1 MKNKKQTKII
11 LYPQDLTPPKNYL
24 LDDTQEL
31 KALKANCLFY
41 WRKHRFPDCCDFH
54 RQRILDR
61 QLDLEAWSNSG
72 EHLFEAITYTVF
84 FVKKA
89 MKDSEG
95 LARSKTYID
104 SILFSFG
111 THSPIRDKYIEWTV
125 AILKKQEFRNGIIL
139 QNVIDYLETPEE
151 RAFEQLAA
159 AEQAFHKWLGSLP
172 EDLFPE
178 EVRQNLV
185 LIFFRGIIKSLE
197 EVNGVRSLT
206 LYGVDQFLE
215 YLSDTTGPI
224 LHEIWQSIARGD
236 IHKTIQEASI
246 INRNKTITKINLNF
260 QNYSD
265 SEKNYFTI
273 IQQWGNLVSDF
284 IDREIE
290 LKQKTAVPV
299 NATKKLT
306 QKCEVSFPELFRHAA
321 YYDVFI
327 ETLIRSKLIDENLVW
342 IDRDKNKMITIFWG
356 LLNVKKSGHS
366 IFSSGPPKPTPYG
379 KKVFAH
385 FKIDTAD
392 LCSARYLMEPKK
404 HTKVTVS
411 MKNKCTKELEETMFQ
426 EEH

>member
-1 MKNKKQTKII
+1 MKNTKQTNII
-11 LYPQDLTPPKNYL
+11 LYPQNLTPPKDCL
-24 LDDTQEL
+24 LDDTQDI

-61 QLDLEAWSNSG
+61 QLDLEAWSDSG

-84 FVKKA
+84 FVKRA
-89 MKDSEG
+89 TNDPEG
-95 LARSKTYID
+95 LAQSKTYIN

-111 THSPIRDKYIEWTV
+111 THSPIRDKYVEWTV
-125 AILKKQEFRNGIIL
+125 AILKKQESGNDPFL
-139 QNVIDYLETPEE
+139 QSVIDYLAAPEE
-151 RAFEQLAA
+151 GAFHQLAA
-159 AEQAFHKWLGSLP
+159 AEQVFYKWLGSLP

-178 EVRQNLV
+178 EVQQNLV
-185 LIFFRGIIKSLE
+185 LIFFRGIIKSLD
-197 EVNGVRSLT
+197 EVNGIRSLT
-206 LYGVDQFLE
+206 LNSVDHFLE
-215 YLSDTTGPI
+215 YLSETTSSI
-224 LHEIWQSIARGD
+224 LHEILKSIAQGD
-236 IHKTIQEASI
+236 VNETIREASI
-246 INRNKTITKINLNF
+246 IDRNKTTASIHLLFK
-260 QNYSD
+260 NYSD
-265 SEKNYFTI
+265 PEKNYLTI

-284 IDREIE
+284 IDREVE
-290 LKQKTAVPV
+290 LKQITAALANP
-299 NATKKLT
+299 TKKLT
-306 QKCEVSFPELFRHAA
+306 QNCESTFPELFRHAA

-327 ETLIRSKLIDENLVW
+327 ETLIRSKLIDENLIW

-366 IFSSGPPKPTPYG
+366 IFSAGPPKPTPYG

-426 EEH
+426 EEN

>member
-1 MKNKKQTKII
+1 MKNKKQTNII
-11 LYPQDLTPPKNYL
+11 LYPQVLTPPKGYL
-24 LDDTQEL
+24 LDDTQEI

-41 WRKHRFPDCCDFH
+41 WMKHTFPNCCDFH

-61 QLDLEAWSNSG
+61 QLDLEAWSISG

-89 MKDSEG
+89 TKDPEG
-95 LARSKTYID
+95 LAQSKTYID

-111 THSPIRDKYIEWTV
+111 THSPIINKYIEWTV
-125 AILKKQEFRNGIIL
+125 AIFKKQDSRNDSFL
-139 QNVIDYLETPEE
+139 QSVIDYLEAPEE
-151 RAFEQLAA
+151 AAFHQLAA
-159 AEQAFHKWLGSLP
+159 AEQVFYKWLGSLP

-206 LYGVDQFLE
+206 LNSVDQFLE

-236 IHKTIQEASI
+236 IHKMIQEASI
-246 INRNKTITKINLNF
+246 INRNKTITEINLNF
-260 QNYSD
+260 QSYSD
-265 SEKNYFTI
+265 PEKNYLTI

-290 LKQKTAVPV
+290 LKQKTAVPA

-306 QKCEVSFPELFRHAA
+306 QKCESTFPELFRHAA

-327 ETLIRSKLIDENLVW
+327 ETLIRSKLIDENLIW

-366 IFSSGPPKPTPYG
+366 IFSAGPPKPTPYG

-404 HTKVTVS
+404 HTRVTVS
-411 MKNKCTKELEETMFQ
+411 MKNKCTRELEKTMFQ
-426 EEH
+426 DEH